1 MERKGFNIVLFSPFF
16 HHVSQNIFA
25 TIGFNPATF
34 RAADHLP
41 RSSKYFKFSTEG
53 RKVFSYDLKIARET
67 LISRVRGR
75 DCVNSLLRRSFSL
88 FFLSSRDLTG
98 AERLSQF
105 ENLRFVSF
113 RNGNALEKS
122 SILALLADER
132 EIFHVRIFLWT
143 TKRVGWMMDTKEE
156 KGKKRVPI
164 NIKNTFCLSI
174 CKSIT

>member
-16 HHVSQNIFA
+16 HHISQNIFA

-88 FFLSSRDLTG
+88 FFLSSHDLT
-98 AERLSQF
+98 S
-105 ENLRFVSF
+105 VF
-113 RNGNALEKS
+113 RNLKISVSYLLEMEMRSKNR
-122 SILALLADER
+122 AFLL
-132 EIFHVRIFLWT
+132 F
-143 TKRVGWMMDTKEE
+143 
-156 KGKKRVPI
+156 
-164 NIKNTFCLSI
+164 
-174 CKSIT
+174 

>member
-88 FFLSSRDLTG
+88 FFLSSHDLTSVF
-98 AERLSQF
+98 R
-105 ENLRFVSF
+105 NLKISVSYIF

-143 TKRVGWMMDTKEE
+143 TKRVGWMMDDEGRKREE
-156 KGKKRVPI
+156 ARV
-164 NIKNTFCLSI
+164 NKHQEHTLSFDM
-174 CKSIT
+174 